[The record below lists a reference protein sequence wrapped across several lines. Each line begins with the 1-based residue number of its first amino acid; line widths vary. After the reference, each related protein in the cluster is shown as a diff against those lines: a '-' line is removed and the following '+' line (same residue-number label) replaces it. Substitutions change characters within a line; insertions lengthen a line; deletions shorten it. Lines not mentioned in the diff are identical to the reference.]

1 MNCPKCGKENPNN
14 AQLCQ
19 FCNWVLTSVSR
30 PSRPDAKT
38 SGLAITSL
46 VLGILTPFTCLV
58 TVIPAI
64 IFGIVALV
72 KISKSSGQL
81 KGNGLAIAGII
92 IPPASLPVI
101 ALLMGIMM
109 PALARTRQ
117 IAFRLTCGTNLSGLG
132 KAMLLYANDYNDKF
146 PTPSKWC
153 DLLIEHAEVTPKS
166 FRCKGAPEGPC
177 NYAMNINVEKMSIA
191 SQPDMVL
198 LFETTPGWNQVGGS
212 EILTTENHQGEGC
225 NILFVDGHIQFVKT
239 KGLQNLKWESEKSE
253 KAKTE
258 PNQ

>member
-1 MNCPKCGKENPNN
+1 MNCPNETTNETDINT
-14 AQLCQ
+14 QSQ
-19 FCNWVLTSVSR
+19 R
-30 PSRPDAKT
+30 PKIS
-38 SGLAITSL
+38 
-46 VLGILTPFTCLV
+46 ILT
-58 TVIPAI
+58 IA
-64 IFGIVALV
+64 
-72 KISKSSGQL
+72 KI
-81 KGNGLAIAGII
+81 AA
-92 IPPASLPVI
+92 AVI
-101 ALLMGIMM
+101 AFLLISAILGPGLI
-109 PALARTRQ
+109 
-117 IAFRLTCGTNLSGLG
+117 RLREYRHRIRCAENLTYLG
-132 KAMLLYANDYNDKF
+132 KAMLIYAGEGDDKY
-146 PTPSKWC
+146 PIADKWC